1 MSRVRE
7 FVARRLPVA
16 LYCLVGLGL
25 LIQGVRYL
33 LAAELMPYHLA
44 VLEIPWKSL
53 DPAHQTLFL
62 GLLKGF
68 GAGSFGVGLTILLL
82 GLVPL
87 RTGSRWARWATPAV
101 AGSYTAALVYV
112 TQFALLPGA
121 APIAVT
127 TALLA
132 MVIVAAVS
140 SIFR

>member
-1 MSRVRE
+1 
-7 FVARRLPVA
+7 
-16 LYCLVGLGL
+16 
-25 LIQGVRYL
+25 
-33 LAAELMPYHLA
+33 MPYHLA
-44 VLEIPWKSL
+44 VLDMPWGSL
-53 DPAHQTLFL
+53 DPTHQRLFL

-82 GLVPL
+82 ALVPL

-140 SIFR
+140 STFR